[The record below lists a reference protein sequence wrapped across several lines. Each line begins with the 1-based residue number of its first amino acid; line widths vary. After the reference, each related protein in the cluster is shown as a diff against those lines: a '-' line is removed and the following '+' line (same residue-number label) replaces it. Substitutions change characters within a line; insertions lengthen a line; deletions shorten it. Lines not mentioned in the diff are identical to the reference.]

1 MELMRAMD
9 IASYLD
15 NKRRDLG
22 QTSSK
27 IKNFTVFD
35 YNYIPDKPVER
46 TEVKEI
52 VKHMLRFEMSGIPA
66 HMAVVGSRGSGKT
79 LMLKYLQQMVSRKTE
94 LDVLYVNCRHHNTS
108 FKIFAHLLDEEK
120 IGGSSLGD
128 LYQRFMVKY
137 QKRTVLIMDE
147 VDLMS
152 PKDRN
157 REILYFLSRSE
168 QPYMVIMLSNT
179 PHVVKQLDA
188 ATLSSLQP
196 LRLYFRNYDAQQL
209 GEILLGR
216 ARKGLHGWEDS
227 HIAQIAALT
236 AQRTNSDARVAIKT
250 LFHKTIEPGD
260 SVESCF
266 EAARRDI
273 VIDQVNDLA
282 DANLIILWAAAT
294 SKSDLAKDIYD
305 RYCRYSHDHQTKP
318 FSYMYFYTNL
328 AYLQSVGLVA
338 LVAAKVDRT
347 YTNRIVLTFDK
358 AIAEQSCKLRFE

>member
-1 MELMRAMD
+1 MD

-15 NKRRDLG
+15 NKRRHLG
-22 QTSSK
+22 QTSGK
-27 IKNFTVFD
+27 VKDFAVFD
-35 YNYIPDKPVER
+35 YNYIPEKPVER
-46 TEVKEI
+46 AEVREI
-52 VKHMLRFEMSGIPA
+52 VKQMLRFEMSGIPA

-79 LMLKYLQQMVSRKTE
+79 LMLKYLQRVVCRKTQ

-108 FKIFAHLLDEEK
+108 FKIFAYLLDQEK

-128 LYQRFMVKY
+128 LYHRFMAKF

-147 VDLMS
+147 VNLMS
-152 PKDRN
+152 PKDKN

-179 PHVVKQLDA
+179 PNVVKQLDA
-188 ATLSSLQP
+188 ATSSSLQP

-216 ARKGLHGWEDS
+216 ASKGLHSWDDS

-236 AQRTNSDARVAIKT
+236 AQRTNSDARVAI
-250 LFHKTIEPGD
+250 
-260 SVESCF
+260 
-266 EAARRDI
+266 I
-273 VIDQVNDLA
+273 VIDQVNDLT

-305 RYCRYSHDHQTKP
+305 RYCRYSRDHQIKP

-328 AYLQSVGLVA
+328 GYLQSVGLVA
-338 LVAAKVDRT
+338 LVAAKIDRT

-358 AIAEQSCKLRFE
+358 SIAEQSCKLRFE